1 MILSWYILREHIAP
15 FIFGLTMI
23 VFIFTM
29 NLLFQML
36 GKIAGKGI
44 PVLTII
50 EYFALNLAWII
61 ALAVPMA
68 VLIAALSAY
77 GRMSSD
83 GEITALRA
91 SGVSPMRLIEPV
103 LVGSV
108 LITLGVGLFNNFL
121 LPEMNHR
128 TKLLR
133 SDIGR
138 KKPTVSIE
146 PGIFSFSIPN
156 YVLRASEVNQTNGWM
171 KDITI
176 FDNHEA
182 GKHSTIS
189 SQDGQLRFVE
199 KEERVLMTLYSG
211 EIHRLSSDDPDVYE
225 VTVFDSALFRI
236 NTPGMMMR
244 RGSSS
249 YRGDRE
255 MTAGQMWKRVKDLRT
270 KGVTNQNSRK
280 INSFLVEIHKKFS
293 IPVACI
299 VFILIGAPLG
309 MMAHRGGIG
318 VSGGISLLFFT
329 IYWAFLVGGEK
340 LSDRGILAPGLA
352 MWSPNVLFALVGIWL
367 IWLAKRRT
375 TLPAVGW
382 IAAGVKRLLRM
393 DKIEAD

>member
-1 MILSWYILREHIAP
+1 
-15 FIFGLTMI
+15 
-23 VFIFTM
+23 M

-36 GKIAGKGI
+36 GKIAGRGI
-44 PVLTII
+44 PVMTII
-50 EYFALNLAWII
+50 EYFALNLAWIL

-68 VLIAALSAY
+68 VLIATLSAY
-77 GRMSSD
+77 GRMSGD
-83 GEITALRA
+83 GEIIALRA
-91 SGVSPMRLIEPV
+91 SGVSPFRLMEPAFV
-103 LVGSV
+103 ASI
-108 LITLGVGLFNNFL
+108 LIALGVGLFNNYL

-138 KKPTVSIE
+138 KKPTVTID

-156 YVLRASEVNQTNGWM
+156 YVLRASEVNQMNGWM
-171 KDITI
+171 KEVTI

-182 GKHSTIS
+182 GKQSTIS
-189 SQDGQLRFVE
+189 SQEGQLRFVE
-199 KEERVLMTLYSG
+199 KEERVLLTLYSG
-211 EIHRLSSDDPDVYE
+211 EIHRPSSDDPEVYE
-225 VTVFDSALFRI
+225 VTSYDSAIFRI
-236 NTPGMMMR
+236 KAPGMMLR
-244 RGSSS
+244 RGSSG

-255 MTAGQMWKRVKDLRT
+255 LTAGEMWNKVLELRS
-270 KGVTNQNSRK
+270 KGEGQQNSRK

-309 MMAHRGGIG
+309 MMAHRGSIG

-340 LSDRGILAPGLA
+340 LSDRELVSPVIA
-352 MWSPNVLFALVGIWL
+352 MWSPNVLFAIVGIWL

-375 TLPAVGW
+375 SLPAIGW
-382 IAAGVKRLLRM
+382 IVTSIKKLLRM
-393 DKIEAD
+393 DKVETN

>member
-1 MILSWYILREHIAP
+1 
-15 FIFGLTMI
+15 
-23 VFIFTM
+23 
-29 NLLFQML
+29 ML

-352 MWSPNVLFALVGIWL
+352 MWSPNVLFALIGIWL